1 MKNVSAFLKRHSA
14 LLLLVLVLATVPAG
28 IAFGKY
34 VKSVKVTDSLNLT
47 VSMDTG
53 VRLINGNS
61 FQKKLNTIY
70 QNYAGKNELNIIF
83 GKYDDYSQAVS
94 GFRADNVAVD
104 KNGKITDAYKIY
116 YKSGSSDVYI
126 LSDQTIYANESCY
139 YMFYGCR
146 ENYSSSPYY
155 PKIANIRFENFDT
168 SYVTDMRFMFCLG
181 GSITSL
187 DLSGWNVSNVKTMEN
202 MFANSTNLTEVNLSG
217 WDVSNVTNMEA
228 MFMQS
233 GKLKKIY
240 VTEFDTSSAETMRAM
255 FGRCYSLT
263 ELDVSG
269 FDTSNVTDMFNMF
282 SSCWSLTE
290 LDVSGFDTS
299 NVTTM
304 YGMFSGCRGLSKL
317 DVTKFD
323 TSNVTNMVKMFS
335 SCSGLTSL
343 DVSNFNTSKVT
354 DMSSMFSYC
363 SGLTSL
369 DISSFDTSNVIKMS
383 EMFYKCSNLATI
395 NASDKFKTDKVTSGS
410 DMFTDCKSLVGGAG
424 TVYSASHVDKIYA
437 RIDGGSNSTTPGYFT
452 GNLTTNSV
460 TGSSEALNI
469 RIES

>member
-34 VKSVKVTDSLNLT
+34 VKSVKVTNSLSLT

-53 VRLINGNS
+53 VRLINGDS

-83 GKYDDYSQAVS
+83 GKYDDYSQDVS

-104 KNGKITDAYKIY
+104 KNGKITGAYKIY

-139 YMFYGCR
+139 YMFYGFR
-146 ENYSSSPYY
+146 ENYSYYPHY

-168 SYVTDMRFMFCLG
+168 SYVTDMSFMFCLG

-202 MFANSTNLTEVNLSG
+202 AFANSTNLTEVNLSG
-217 WDVSNVTNMEA
+217 WDVSNVTNMQS
-228 MFMQS
+228 MFSQS
-233 GKLKKIY
+233 EKLEKIY
-240 VTEFDTSSAETMRAM
+240 VTEFDTSSATTMRAM
-255 FGRCYSLT
+255 FGRCYRLT
-263 ELDVSG
+263 EFDVSG
-269 FDTSNVTDMFNMF
+269 FDTSNVTDMGSMF

-299 NVTTM
+299 NVTDM
-304 YGMFSGCRGLSKL
+304 GRMFSGCSGLSKI
-317 DVTKFD
+317 DVSKFN
-323 TSNVTNMVKMFS
+323 TSNVT
-335 SCSGLTSL
+335 
-343 DVSNFNTSKVT
+343 
-354 DMSSMFSYC
+354 DMSYMFSYC
-363 SGLTSL
+363 RGLTSL
-369 DISSFDTSNVIKMS
+369 DISSFDTSNVTNMS
-383 EMFYKCSNLATI
+383 YMFSGCSGLATI
-395 NASDKFKTDKVTSGS
+395 NASDKFKTDKVTSSS
-410 DMFTDCKSLVGGAG
+410 DMFANCTSLVGGNG
-424 TVYSASHVDKIYA
+424 TKFDSNKTDRTYA
-437 RIDGGSNSTTPGYFT
+437 WIDGKDSKRGYFT
-452 GNLTTNSV
+452 GDLTTQSV
-460 TGSSEALNI
+460 TGYSETLGFGLD
-469 RIES
+469 

>member
-34 VKSVKVTDSLNLT
+34 VKSVKVTNSLSLT

-53 VRLINGNS
+53 VRLINGDS

-83 GKYDDYSQAVS
+83 GKYDDYSQDVS

-104 KNGKITDAYKIY
+104 KNGKITGAYKIY

-139 YMFYGCR
+139 YMFYGFR
-146 ENYSSSPYY
+146 ENYSYYPHY

-168 SYVTDMRFMFCLG
+168 SYVTDMSFMFCLG

-187 DLSGWNVSNVKTMEN
+187 DLSGWNVSNVKNMEN
-202 MFANSTNLTEVNLSG
+202 AFANSTNLTEVNLSG
-217 WDVSNVTNMEA
+217 WDVSNVTNMKS
-228 MFMQS
+228 MFSQS
-233 GKLKKIY
+233 EKLEKIY
-240 VTEFDTSSAETMRAM
+240 VTEFDTSSATTMRAM

-263 ELDVSG
+263 EFDVSG
-269 FDTSNVTDMFNMF
+269 FDTSNVTDMGSMF

-299 NVTTM
+299 NVTDM
-304 YGMFSGCRGLSKL
+304 GSMFSRCSRLSKI
-317 DVTKFD
+317 DVSKFN
-323 TSNVTNMVKMFS
+323 TSNVT
-335 SCSGLTSL
+335 
-343 DVSNFNTSKVT
+343 
-354 DMSSMFSYC
+354 DMSYMFSYC
-363 SGLTSL
+363 RGLTSL
-369 DISSFDTSNVIKMS
+369 DISSFDTSNVTNMS
-383 EMFYKCSNLATI
+383 YMFSGCSNLATI
-395 NASDKFKTDKVTSGS
+395 NASDKFKTDKVTSSS
-410 DMFTDCKSLVGGAG
+410 DMFTDCTSLVGGKNTAYNSSF
-424 TVYSASHVDKIYA
+424 TDKTYA
-437 RIDGGSNSTTPGYFT
+437 WIDGKDGKPGYFT
-452 GNLTTNSV
+452 GDAKSTLSA
-460 TGSSEALNI
+460 TGSSKATGFGF
-469 RIES
+469 ES

>member
-34 VKSVKVTDSLNLT
+34 VKSVNVTKSLNLT
-47 VSMDTG
+47 VSMDTD
-53 VRLINGNS
+53 VRLIKGEL

-139 YMFYGCR
+139 YMFYGFR
-146 ENYSSSPYY
+146 YNYSDSPFY

-217 WDVSNVTNMEA
+217 WDVSNVTNMKS
-228 MFMQS
+228 MFSQS
-233 GKLKKIY
+233 EKLEKIY
-240 VTEFDTSSAETMRAM
+240 VTEFDTSSATTMRAM

-263 ELDVSG
+263 EFDVSG
-269 FDTSNVTDMFNMF
+269 FDTSNVTDM
-282 SSCWSLTE
+282 
-290 LDVSGFDTS
+290 GR
-299 NVTTM
+299 
-304 YGMFSGCRGLSKL
+304 MFSGCSRLSKI
-317 DVTKFD
+317 DVSKFN
-323 TSNVTNMVKMFS
+323 TSKVTNMSSMFS
-335 SCSGLTSL
+335 YCRGLTSL
-343 DVSNFNTSKVT
+343 DVSGFNTSNVT
-354 DMSSMFSYC
+354 DMSSMFSGC
-363 SGLTSL
+363 SSLT
-369 DISSFDTSNVIKMS
+369 
-383 EMFYKCSNLATI
+383 TI
-395 NASDKFKTDKVTSGS
+395 NASDKFKTDKVTSSS
-410 DMFTDCKSLVGGAG
+410 DMFANCSSLVGGKG
-424 TVYSASHVDKIYA
+424 TKFDSSKIDSTYA
-437 RIDGGSNSTTPGYFT
+437 HIDGGKSNPGYFT
-452 GNLTTNSV
+452 GDATSTSSA
-460 TGSSEALNI
+460 TGYSDAPGINI
-469 RIES
+469 EG